1 MKNIKNKTKI
11 LIAIIAII
19 IIVGFTITLTI
30 GLNFELKYQ
39 DTKRVELNLGKDF
52 EMSDIKAITN
62 EVFAN
67 KEVIIQKV
75 EVFED
80 TVSIQAKDISEEE
93 KTNLVNKINEKY
105 QTELS
110 AEEINI
116 YAVPNTRGRDIVEPY
131 IFPFALA
138 TLIILVYMAI
148 RYHRLGIIKVLLKSA
163 IIIVLAQ
170 ALLLSVMAITRIPV
184 GRLTLPLVIV
194 VYIITLMGLSNNLER
209 KLKEHAENNI

>member
-30 GLNFELKYQ
+30 GLNFELRYQ

-52 EMSDIKAITN
+52 EIADIKAITN

-67 KEVIIQKV
+67 KEVITQKV

-148 RYHRLGIIKVLLKSA
+148 RYHKLGIIKVLLKSA

-170 ALLLSVMAITRIPV
+170 VLLLSVMAITRIPV

-194 VYIITLMGLSNNLER
+194 VYIITLMGLCNNLER
-209 KLKEHAENNI
+209 KLKEHAE

>member
-19 IIVGFTITLTI
+19 IIVGFAITLTI
-30 GLNFELKYQ
+30 GLNFELRYQ

-52 EMSDIKAITN
+52 EISDIKAITN

-80 TVSIQAKDISEEE
+80 TVSVQAKDISEEE

-148 RYHRLGIIKVLLKSA
+148 RYHKLGVIKVLLKSA

-170 ALLLSVMAITRIPV
+170 VLLLSVMAITRIPV

-209 KLKEHAENNI
+209 KLKEHAE

>member
-19 IIVGFTITLTI
+19 IIVGFAITLTI
-30 GLNFELKYQ
+30 GLNFELRYQ

-52 EMSDIKAITN
+52 EIADIKAITN

-93 KTNLVNKINEKY
+93 
-105 QTELS
+105 
-110 AEEINI
+110 
-116 YAVPNTRGRDIVEPY
+116 
-131 IFPFALA
+131 
-138 TLIILVYMAI
+138 
-148 RYHRLGIIKVLLKSA
+148 IIKVCRQIGLDKKIMQLPNGYDTVIDAKSD
-163 IIIVLAQ
+163 
-170 ALLLSVMAITRIPV
+170 LLSYGEKQLLSFARAILKKPKI
-184 GRLTLPLVIV
+184 LT
-194 VYIITLMGLSNNLER
+194 SFQ
-209 KLKEHAENNI
+209 H

>member
-30 GLNFELKYQ
+30 GLNFELRYQ

-52 EMSDIKAITN
+52 EISDIKAITN

-80 TVSIQAKDISEEE
+80 TVSVQAKDISEEE

-148 RYHRLGIIKVLLKSA
+148 RYHKLGIIKVLLKSA

-170 ALLLSVMAITRIPV
+170 VLLLSVMAITRIPV

-209 KLKEHAENNI
+209 KLKEHAE

>member
-30 GLNFELKYQ
+30 GLNFELRYQ

-52 EMSDIKAITN
+52 EIADIKAITN

-67 KEVIIQKV
+67 KEVITQKV

-148 RYHRLGIIKVLLKSA
+148 RYHKLGIIKVLLKSA

-194 VYIITLMGLSNNLER
+194 VYIITLMGLANNLER
-209 KLKEHAENNI
+209 KLKVSTK